1 MTKALK
7 TPHSAF
13 ATALQNAATGHE
25 QRISAATPLW
35 TAAMVE
41 QALTRPADRATIY
54 RGADMAL
61 RQAADNSI
69 RLLIEDRQ
77 NAIAAFSVAV
87 GTPGVLQAPVEN
99 HAQLVDRFLAIPEHE
114 CGGYTKFSGLF
125 DRRYFDLVFDH
136 EAETEG
142 MAAQIA
148 NGMRSLI
155 ELAKGVKF
163 ETGTPTNIASLER
176 GLLQNIG
183 SALRLIARSR
193 NIAGDVRAEAGDL
206 VEKLRARGS

>member
-1 MTKALK
+1 MAKSSPK
-7 TPHSAF
+7 TPHALF
-13 ATALQNAATGHE
+13 ADALQRAATGHE
-25 QRISAATPLW
+25 ARINAAMPLW

-41 QALTRPADRATIY
+41 QALTRPADRATAY
-54 RGADMAL
+54 RGTDMAL
-61 RQAADNSI
+61 RQAADNSL

-77 NAIAAFSVAV
+77 SAIAAFSVAV
-87 GTPGVLQAPVEN
+87 GTPGVLAAPIEN
-99 HAQLVDRFLAIPEHE
+99 FSQLVDRFLAIPEHE
-114 CGGYTKFSGLF
+114 CGSYTKFSALF

-136 EAETEG
+136 PDETEG
-142 MAAQIA
+142 LAAQAA
-148 NGMRSLI
+148 NVMRSLI
-155 ELAKGVKF
+155 ELAIGVKF

-206 VEKLRARGS
+206 VEKLRARN